1 MNLNFV
7 LLLIIL
13 FVATFLTFGV
23 IVAINIFLN
32 SRTIQKWRNIKINYK
47 TFIAKNVIIK
57 FLQIFL
63 IATFCIFLMVLPQ
76 INLFKDSGNLVIISL
91 FYLPILC
98 SIGLILSGWMSVII
112 SVILSI
118 AIVVDYAIISINDS
132 DFLIWTIYQ
141 ICILLFFNIGI
152 VISRTYKKN
161 LIFSFIAI
169 ISTIEFT
176 LVYLLDV
183 IFFLSQ
189 PNYML
194 RMFIQTTFVWVVYL
208 IIYQCML
215 WIYQFTN
222 KIKSIDNSKL
232 YENKYFINSNN
243 VNNYLHSYIKN
254 NNINF
259 GIIIIF
265 DLINFNRL
273 PHLWGNSV
281 TKYIKNL
288 VLDDLVS
295 ALNSMQPVFFM
306 TKSNEYGCF
315 INLQE
320 FKGDLKAI
328 YDGNN
333 KQIRASNDAVR
344 PIQNKMINLPKNIS
358 YKNKIEQIYAGGY
371 ASLYG
376 IHSYDLDQLL
386 DLCTVTKQKSSS
398 IKRGIVLDVY
408 NPGEIKLDDPIV
420 YKPTINNEFLSK
432 DFQISLNNKKITIND
447 LKVYTPSICC
457 VNKMLFNIDEIK
469 TYALNKNIYNSTL
482 RIIGMQTL
490 KQFVNI
496 RQYKKSCI
504 IIDYPLNF
512 VISNQF
518 SLGDFRNKL
527 QVLNLEPENII
538 LKFDL
543 SENQNLWIDNK
554 NLINLKNLGIKTFF
568 TNVNENNIVLI
579 TDFKPDF
586 INFISH
592 KSMNNSDLLSID
604 NILKKLNIKSLIID

>member
-13 FVATFLTFGV
+13 FAATFLMFG
-23 IVAINIFLN
+23 IMVAINIFLGG
-32 SRTIQKWRNIKINYK
+32 RKIQKWRNIQTNHK
-47 TFIAKNVIIK
+47 TFVTKNVIIK
-57 FLQIFL
+57 FLQIFF
-63 IATFCIFLMVLPQ
+63 ISTFCIFLIVMPQ
-76 INLFKDSGNLVIISL
+76 INLFRDSSNLIIISL

-98 SIGLILSGWMSVII
+98 SIGLILSGWMSTII
-112 SVILSI
+112 SIVLSI
-118 AIVVDYAIISINDS
+118 AIVVDYAIISTNDGN
-132 DFLIWTIYQ
+132 FLIWTIYQ
-141 ICILLFFNIGI
+141 ICVLLFFNIGI

-176 LVYLLDV
+176 LVYLLDI

-194 RMFIQTTFVWVVYL
+194 RMFIQTTFIWVIYL

-243 VNNYLHSYIKN
+243 ANSYLHRYIKN

-259 GIIIIF
+259 GIVIIF

-295 ALNSMQPVFFM
+295 ALNSMQPIFFM

-320 FKGDLKAI
+320 FNGDLEAI

-333 KQIRASNDAVR
+333 KQIRASNDVVR
-344 PIQNKMINLPKNIS
+344 SIQNKMINLPKNIS

-386 DLCTVTKQKSSS
+386 NLCMVTKQKSSS

-408 NPGEIKLDDPIV
+408 NPSEIKLIEPIV
-420 YKPTINNEFLSK
+420 YESTIGDEFLSQ
-432 DFQISLNNKKITIND
+432 DFQISLNNKKNIIND
-447 LKVYTPSICC
+447 LKVYTPCVCC
-457 VNKMLFNIDEIK
+457 INKMLFSIDEIK
-469 TYALNKNIYNSTL
+469 TYALNKNIYDSTL
-482 RIIGMQTL
+482 RIIGMQVL

-496 RQYKKSCI
+496 KQYKKSCI

-518 SLGDFRNKL
+518 NLGDFKNKL
-527 QVLNLEPENII
+527 QTLNLEPENII

-543 SENQNLWIDNK
+543 SENQNFWIDNT

-586 INFISH
+586 INFISY
-592 KSMNNSDLLSID
+592 KSMSNSDLLSID
-604 NILKKLNIKSLIID
+604 NVLKKLNIKSLIID